1 MKKLC
6 FRVLIGLAL
15 ASCSPLAVLAQVTT
29 YNYNIGSPDCKPLT
43 GVTAKVKFTQ
53 TVINDAASGDLGFQ
67 LSAWSLTRHAG
78 KPPFVKWQQYM
89 TGVTD
94 LSSPANV
101 NPTIQTFNITTTGL
115 EMVKGWG
122 AVGFLNLGPMT
133 LTPPDGQG
141 VLVIPAG
148 HGIIAGSEFTIAL
161 QNDNDGRVTGAT
173 FGAADFPNGLT
184 TQPASVSQPLAQ
196 ITGPMQQAHPAPIVG
211 FQFDFTGGTVVSPPP
226 WIPAPVGKFQVPPL
240 PLGQQI
246 PVGTITYT
254 ASSPMTVLSNSP
266 SCAAASTSV
275 VTAETTNSYYDP
287 LSPAQ
292 GPSQTL
298 TQTFGILYQQAS
310 PYTVTIPSCP
320 QGEVCSTCPASCGLA
335 GCFLPKPGPN
345 GVIWQC
351 KESQRSSP

>member
-1 MKKLC
+1 MKKH
-6 FRVLIGLAL
+6 FRRVLLGLAL
-15 ASCSPLAVLAQVTT
+15 ASCSPVAAFAQVQT

-43 GVTAKVKFTQ
+43 GVTANVKFTQ

-67 LSAWSLTRHAG
+67 LSAWSLTTNPR

-94 LSSPANV
+94 LSNPANV
-101 NPTIQTFNITTTGL
+101 NPTIQTFNFTSTGL
-115 EMVKGWG
+115 EMDKGWG
-122 AVGFLNLGPMT
+122 PVPLLNLGSAT

-141 VLVIPAG
+141 ALVIPAG

-161 QNDNDGRVTGAT
+161 QNDKDGKVTGAT
-173 FGAADFPNGLT
+173 FGAANFPNGLT
-184 TQPASVSQPLAQ
+184 TQPASVSQTLAQ
-196 ITGPMQQAHPAPIVG
+196 IAGPLKQANPAPIVG
-211 FQFDFTGGTVVSPPP
+211 FQFDFTGGTVVSPLP
-226 WIPAPVGKFQVPPL
+226 WIPAPAGKFQAPP
-240 PLGQQI
+240 PPIGQPI

-287 LSPAQ
+287 LSPQ
-292 GPSQTL
+292 GPSKTL

-320 QGEVCSTCPASCGLA
+320 QGEVCSSCPASCGLA

-345 GVIWQC
+345 GVTWQC
-351 KESQRSSP
+351 KESQRPNP